1 MPLILSGKDLEP
13 LLSSPASMDSLRE
26 TIEEVL
32 RAQQRGAITSQG
44 GFSLLMADGNR
55 NFRVITASLPGAGE
69 VMRINPQFRGAKDTH
84 FNLLFDAQSGDL
96 LAIIA
101 GDEVNIWRTGAPAG
115 IAGRTLA
122 RPGAKRLGLLGSGRQ
137 ARGQL
142 LAVYRAVPSLERVR
156 VFSPTAEH
164 RTTFAKK
171 MTEWLGITVEAV
183 DQPRAAVEGAEIVS
197 LATNSR
203 ATVLESD
210 WVSPGALINSIASGQ
225 LPAEL
230 VGRSRV
236 IVSWTEEVL
245 HGKPPHEPYASMIA
259 AKKWSGNQIAGELG
273 AVILGNVAGR
283 QNESDI
289 IIFESVGMPAW
300 DAASAAWAYRWALDH
315 KTGTSF
321 SLA

>member
-1 MPLILSGKDLEP
+1 MPLILSGNDLEP
-13 LLSSPASMDSLRE
+13 LLSKPASMDSLRE

-44 GFSLLMADGNR
+44 GFSLPMADGKR
-55 NFRVITASLPGAGE
+55 NFRVVTASLPGAGE
-69 VMRINPQFRGAKDTH
+69 VMRINPQFPGTTHTH
-84 FNLLFDAQSGDL
+84 FNILFDAESGDL

-101 GDEVNIWRTGAPAG
+101 GDELNIWRTGAPAG
-115 IAGRTLA
+115 IAGRALA
-122 RPGAKRLGLLGSGRQ
+122 RRGAKSLGLLGSGRQ

-171 MTEWLGITVEAV
+171 MTDWLGIAVEAA
-183 DQPRAAVEGAEIVS
+183 DSPRAAVEGADILS

-203 ATVLESD
+203 TTVLESD
-210 WVSPGALINSIASGQ
+210 WVSPGALISTITSGQ

-230 VGRSRV
+230 VARSRV
-236 IVSWTEEVL
+236 IVTWKEEVL
-245 HGKPPHEPYASMIA
+245 QGKPAREPYASMIA
-259 AKKWSGNQIAGELG
+259 AKQWSRDQIAGELG
-273 AVILGNVAGR
+273 EVILGKVAGR
-283 QNESDI
+283 QNENEI
-289 IIFESVGMPAW
+289 VIFESVGMPAW
-300 DAASAAWAYRWALDH
+300 DAASAAWAYRWAIEH
-315 KTGTSF
+315 KAGTSF

>member
-1 MPLILSGKDLEP
+1 MPLILSEKDLAP
-13 LLSSPASMDSLRE
+13 LLGNPASMDSFRE

-32 RAQQRGAITSQG
+32 RVQQKGAITSQG
-44 GFSLLMADGNR
+44 GFSLPMADGKR
-55 NFRVITASLPGAGE
+55 NFRVVTASLPGAGE
-69 VMRINPQFRGAKDTH
+69 VMRINPQFRGAKETH
-84 FNLLFDAQSGDL
+84 FNLLFDAESGSL

-101 GDEVNIWRTGAPAG
+101 GDELNIWRTGAPAG
-115 IAGRTLA
+115 IASRSLA
-122 RPGAKRLGLLGSGRQ
+122 RPGAKLVGLLGSGRQ

-164 RTTFAKK
+164 RTSFAKT
-171 MTEWLGITVEAV
+171 MTDWLGIAVEAV
-183 DQPRAAVEGAEIVS
+183 DHPRAAVEGADILS

-203 ATVLESD
+203 TTVLESA
-210 WVSPGALINSIASGQ
+210 WVSPGTLINTITSGQ

-236 IVSWTEEVL
+236 IVSWKEEVL
-245 HGKPPHEPYASMIA
+245 QGKPPREPYASMIA
-259 AKKWSGNQIAGELG
+259 AKKWSGDEIAGELG
-273 AVILGNVAGR
+273 AILLGTVVGR
-283 QNESDI
+283 QNENDI
-289 IIFESVGMPAW
+289 IVFESVGMPAW

-315 KTGTSF
+315 KAGTSF

>member
-1 MPLILSGKDLEP
+1 MPLILSEKDLAP
-13 LLSSPASMDSLRE
+13 LLGNPASMDSFRE

-32 RAQQRGAITSQG
+32 RVQQKGAITSQG
-44 GFSLLMADGNR
+44 GFSLPMADGKR
-55 NFRVITASLPGAGE
+55 NFRVVTASLPGAGE
-69 VMRINPQFRGAKDTH
+69 VMRINPQFRGAKETH
-84 FNLLFDAQSGDL
+84 FNLLFDAESGSL

-101 GDEVNIWRTGAPAG
+101 GDELNIWRTGAPAG
-115 IAGRTLA
+115 IASRSLA
-122 RPGAKRLGLLGSGRQ
+122 RPGAKLVGLLGSGRQ

-164 RTTFAKK
+164 RTSFAKT
-171 MTEWLGITVEAV
+171 MTDWLGIAVEAV
-183 DQPRAAVEGAEIVS
+183 DHPRAAVEGADILS

-203 ATVLESD
+203 TTVLESA
-210 WVSPGALINSIASGQ
+210 WVSPGTLINTITSGQ

-236 IVSWTEEVL
+236 IVSWKEEVL
-245 HGKPPHEPYASMIA
+245 QGKPPREPYASMIA
-259 AKKWSGNQIAGELG
+259 AKQWSGDEIAGELG
-273 AVILGNVAGR
+273 AILLGTVVGR
-283 QNESDI
+283 QNENDI
-289 IIFESVGMPAW
+289 IVFESVGMPAW

-315 KTGTSF
+315 KAGTSF